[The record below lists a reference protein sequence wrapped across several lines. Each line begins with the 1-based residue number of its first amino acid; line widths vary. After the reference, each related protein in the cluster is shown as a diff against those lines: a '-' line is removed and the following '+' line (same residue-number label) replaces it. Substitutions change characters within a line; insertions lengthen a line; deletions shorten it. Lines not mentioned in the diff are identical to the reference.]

1 MTCATAFLR
10 RLSRSTEGAMAIET
24 VIVAPILL
32 VLSLGGVEAGSMV
45 ARQSELQS
53 AAAEALNIVQAAPP
67 INPAQRTAIRD
78 ILKASTGITS
88 NNNVKVEEIYRC
100 GATATFDDD
109 GDQVADCGG
118 ADYSTYIK
126 ITLIDTYEPSWVAFG
141 VGSEVDYNVIRTVQ
155 IS

>member
-1 MTCATAFLR
+1 MMTLQSFLS
-10 RLSRSTEGAMAIET
+10 RLSHASDGAMAIET
-24 VIVAPILL
+24 AIVAPILL

-67 INPAQRTAIRD
+67 INPSQRTAIRD
-78 ILKASTGITS
+78 ILKASTGITD
-88 NNNVKVEEIYRC
+88 NNNVTVTEIYRC
-100 GATATFDDD
+100 GTGADFVNDED
-109 GDQVADCGG
+109 DCG
-118 ADYSTYIK
+118 AAAVSTYIR

-141 VGSEVDYNVIRTVQ
+141 VGTEMNYRVVRTVQ